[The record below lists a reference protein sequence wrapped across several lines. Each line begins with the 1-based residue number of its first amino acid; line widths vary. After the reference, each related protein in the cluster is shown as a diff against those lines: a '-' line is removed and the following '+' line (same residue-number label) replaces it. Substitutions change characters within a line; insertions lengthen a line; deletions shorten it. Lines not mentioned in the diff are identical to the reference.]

1 MTWRLP
7 FPDSTLT
14 GHFGKVRTFKGAP
27 TNPHRGTDWA
37 PGADTVIPNI
47 SAGEVALIRWSDV
60 MGWGVIIKTD
70 AVDPKDKKPWF
81 VGYHHLSCA
90 THGINCKGPTAL
102 GEHSPLKSTKVGD
115 RKALSEPVGRI
126 GNTGSASSGPHL
138 HATLSKAATGA
149 WSGVVLDLY
158 KHITEML
165 KTPQAAPQSVKI
177 PEPQPKIAEKVEVP
191 VKAPPAPKL
200 TITCP
205 NCKMEFT
212 HG

>member
-1 MTWRLP
+1 
-7 FPDSTLT
+7 
-14 GHFGKVRTFKGAP
+14 
-27 TNPHRGTDWA
+27 
-37 PGADTVIPNI
+37 
-47 SAGEVALIRWSDV
+47 

-90 THGINCKGPTAL
+90 THGINCKGPKAL